1 MLKTSLYK
9 AAVLGGDL
17 RQIYLAEAL
26 AEQGISVS
34 VYGVCRA
41 CSHPGVKKADSLC
54 EALKAADMVAAP
66 VPFYRNGFIS
76 GSESYPDLTGENIL
90 DGMEAEAVLF
100 AGGIPEKIRNL
111 AEEKGIT
118 CIDFLQEQSVI
129 AQNTIAAIEGILA
142 EAIIRSHKTLF
153 QSHCLVFGYGTCG
166 STLVSYLK
174 RLGCHV
180 TVYEKEKVRSL
191 RAQITAD
198 RSVCQ
203 ERLPESLKEADF
215 IFNTAP
221 AMVLSKAML
230 GYVRKDCLILDLA
243 SAPGGVDYKAAEEM
257 GIEAV
262 LLPGLPGKYA
272 PASLGECMAKR
283 MIESFRQKVRRK
295 EELEGE

>member
-9 AAVLGGDL
+9 VAVLGGDL
-17 RQIYLAEAL
+17 RQVYLAETL
-26 AEQGISVS
+26 AEHGISVS
-34 VYGVCRA
+34 VYGVCQA
-41 CSHPGVKKADSLC
+41 CSHSGIQEASNLC
-54 EALKAADMVAAP
+54 EVLKVAHMVAAP
-66 VPFYRNGFIS
+66 VPFYRNGSIP
-76 GSESYPDLTGENIL
+76 GSESCPDLTGENIL
-90 DGMEAEAVLF
+90 EGMKPESILF
-100 AGGIPEKIRNL
+100 AGAIPREIQKQ
-111 AEEKGIT
+111 AEERRIQ

-129 AQNTIAAIEGILA
+129 TQNTIAAAEGILA
-142 EAIIRSHKTLF
+142 EAITRSPRSLF
-153 QSHCLVFGYGTCG
+153 QSQCLVLGYGTCG

-203 ERLPESLKEADF
+203 ESLPEILKEADF

-221 AMVLSKAML
+221 AMVLPKAML
-230 GYVRKDCLILDLA
+230 GYVREDCLILDLA
-243 SAPGGVDYKAAEEM
+243 SAPGGVDYEAAEEM
-257 GIEAV
+257 GIEAI

-272 PASLGECMAKR
+272 PVSLGECMAKK
-283 MIESFRQKVRRK
+283 MIESFRQNVKRK

>member
-17 RQIYLAEAL
+17 RQVYLAETL
-26 AEQGISVS
+26 AEHGISVS
-34 VYGVCRA
+34 VYGVCQA
-41 CSHPGVKKADSLC
+41 CSHSGIQEASNLC
-54 EALKAADMVAAP
+54 EVLKAAHMVAAP
-66 VPFYRNGFIS
+66 VPFYRNGSIP
-76 GSESYPDLTGENIL
+76 GSESCPDLTGENIL
-90 DGMEAEAVLF
+90 EGMEPESILF
-100 AGGIPEKIRNL
+100 AGAIPREIQKQ
-111 AEEKGIT
+111 AEERRIQ

-129 AQNTIAAIEGILA
+129 TQNTIAAAEGILA
-142 EAIIRSHKTLF
+142 EAITRSPRSLF
-153 QSHCLVFGYGTCG
+153 QSQCLVLGYGTCG

-203 ERLPESLKEADF
+203 ESLPEILKEADF

-221 AMVLSKAML
+221 AMVLPRAML
-230 GYVRKDCLILDLA
+230 GYVREDCLILDLA
-243 SAPGGVDYKAAEEM
+243 SAPGGVDYEAAEEM
-257 GIEAV
+257 GIEAI

-272 PASLGECMAKR
+272 PVSLGECMAKK
-283 MIESFRQKVRRK
+283 MIESFRQNVKRK

>member
-17 RQIYLAEAL
+17 RQIYLAETL
-26 AEQGISVS
+26 AEHGISVS
-34 VYGVCRA
+34 VYGVCQS
-41 CSHPGVKKADSLC
+41 CSHSGIQKAASLC
-54 EALKAADMVAAP
+54 EALNETDIVAAP
-66 VPFYRNGFIS
+66 VPFYRNGSIP
-76 GSESYPDLTGENIL
+76 GSESCPDLTGENL
-90 DGMEAEAVLF
+90 LKGMKPESILF
-100 AGGIPEKIRNL
+100 AGAIPEEIQKQ
-111 AEEKGIT
+111 AEEKRIQ

-129 AQNTIAAIEGILA
+129 TQNTIAAAEGILA
-142 EAIIRSHKTLF
+142 EAITRSPRTLC
-153 QSHCLVFGYGTCG
+153 QSHCLVLGYGTCG

-180 TVYEKEKVRSL
+180 TVYEKEKVHSL

-203 ERLPESLKEADF
+203 EGLPESLKKADF

-221 AMVLSKAML
+221 AMVLPKAML
-230 GYVRKDCLILDLA
+230 GYVRKNCLILDLA
-243 SAPGGVDYKAAEEM
+243 SVPGGVDYKEAEEM

-272 PASLGECMAKR
+272 PASLGECMAKK

>member
-9 AAVLGGDL
+9 VAVLGGDL
-17 RQIYLAEAL
+17 RQVYLAETL
-26 AEQGISVS
+26 AKRGISVS
-34 VYGVCRA
+34 VYGVCQS
-41 CSHPGVKKADSLC
+41 CSHSGIQEASSLC
-54 EALKAADMVAAP
+54 EALNETDIVAAP
-66 VPFYRNGFIS
+66 VPFYRNGSIP
-76 GSESYPDLTGENIL
+76 GSESCPDLTGENL
-90 DGMEAEAVLF
+90 LKGMKPESILF
-100 AGGIPEKIRNL
+100 AGAIPEEIQKQ
-111 AEEKGIT
+111 AEEKRIQ

-129 AQNTIAAIEGILA
+129 TQNTIAAAEGILA
-142 EAIIRSHKTLF
+142 EAITRSTRILF
-153 QSHCLVFGYGTCG
+153 QSHCLVLGYGTCG

-174 RLGCHV
+174 RLGCYV

-203 ERLPESLKEADF
+203 ERLPEILKEADF

-221 AMVLSKAML
+221 AMVLPKAML
-230 GYVRKDCLILDLA
+230 GYVREDCLILDLA

-272 PASLGECMAKR
+272 PASLGECMAKK

>member
-9 AAVLGGDL
+9 VAVLGGDL
-17 RQIYLAEAL
+17 RQVYLAETL
-26 AEQGISVS
+26 AEHGISVS
-34 VYGVCRA
+34 VYGVCQA
-41 CSHPGVKKADSLC
+41 CSHSGIQEASNLC
-54 EALKAADMVAAP
+54 EVLKAAHMVAAP
-66 VPFYRNGFIS
+66 VPFYRNGSIP
-76 GSESYPDLTGENIL
+76 GSESCPDLTGENIL
-90 DGMEAEAVLF
+90 EGMKPESILF
-100 AGGIPEKIRNL
+100 AGAIPREIQKQ
-111 AEEKGIT
+111 AEERRIQ

-129 AQNTIAAIEGILA
+129 TQNTIVAAEGILA
-142 EAIIRSHKTLF
+142 EAITKSPRSLF
-153 QSHCLVFGYGTCG
+153 QSHCLVLGYGTCG

-203 ERLPESLKEADF
+203 ERLPEILKEADF

-221 AMVLSKAML
+221 AMVLPKAML
-230 GYVRKDCLILDLA
+230 GYVREDCLILDLA
-243 SAPGGVDYKAAEEM
+243 SAPGGVDYEAAEEM
-257 GIEAV
+257 GIEAI

-272 PASLGECMAKR
+272 PVSLGECMAKK
-283 MIESFRQKVRRK
+283 MIESFRQNVKRK

>member
-17 RQIYLAEAL
+17 RQVYLAETL
-26 AEQGISVS
+26 AEHGICVS
-34 VYGVCRA
+34 VYGVCQA
-41 CSHPGVKKADSLC
+41 CSHSGIQEASSLC
-54 EALKAADMVAAP
+54 EVLKAAHMVAAP
-66 VPFYRNGFIS
+66 VPFYRNGSIP
-76 GSESYPDLTGENIL
+76 GSASCPDFTGENL
-90 DGMEAEAVLF
+90 LNGMKPESILF
-100 AGGIPEKIRNL
+100 AGAIPEEIQKQ
-111 AEEKGIT
+111 AEERRIQ
-118 CIDFLQEQSVI
+118 CIDFLQEHSVI
-129 AQNTIAAIEGILA
+129 TQNTIATAEGILA
-142 EAIIRSHKTLF
+142 EAITRSPRTLF
-153 QSHCLVFGYGTCG
+153 QSHCLVLGYGTCG

-180 TVYEKEKVRSL
+180 AVCEKEKVRSL

-203 ERLPESLKEADF
+203 ERLPEILKEADF

-221 AMVLSKAML
+221 AMVLPKAML

-262 LLPGLPGKYA
+262 LLPGIPGKYA
-272 PASLGECMAKR
+272 PASLGECMAKK

>member
-9 AAVLGGDL
+9 VAVLGGDL
-17 RQIYLAEAL
+17 RQVYLAETL
-26 AEQGISVS
+26 AKRGISVS
-34 VYGVCRA
+34 VYGVCQA
-41 CSHPGVKKADSLC
+41 CSHSGIQEASSLC
-54 EALKAADMVAAP
+54 EVLKAAHMVAAP
-66 VPFYRNGFIS
+66 VPFYRNGSIP
-76 GSESYPDLTGENIL
+76 GSESYADLTGENLLNEMKPESI
-90 DGMEAEAVLF
+90 LF
-100 AGGIPEKIRNL
+100 AGAIPEEIQKQ
-111 AEEKGIT
+111 AEEKRIQ

-129 AQNTIAAIEGILA
+129 TQNTIAAIEGILA
-142 EAIIRSHKTLF
+142 EAITRSPRTLC
-153 QSHCLVFGYGTCG
+153 QSHCLVLGYGTCG

-180 TVYEKEKVRSL
+180 TVYEKEKARSL

-203 ERLPESLKEADF
+203 ERLPEISKEADF

-221 AMVLSKAML
+221 AMVLPKAML
-230 GYVRKDCLILDLA
+230 GYVRKECLILDLA

-272 PASLGECMAKR
+272 PASLGECMAKK
-283 MIESFRQKVRRK
+283 MIENFRQKVRRK